1 MLGYGTNY
9 TSFTFTREDS
19 ATYYNTVCSYNKT
32 EFNEEKLYYVFVNDI
47 QQNQLVDYNIE
58 LGINNDGDIATI
70 IRFNKELVDTDVV
83 IIKEYSNLS
92 NPFVAPPIA
101 AMDLLKYMS
110 SKFIWITHTKLTH
123 M

>member
-1 MLGYGTNY
+1 MLGYGTNF

-19 ATYYNTVCSYNKT
+19 ATYYNKVCSYNKT
-32 EFNEEKLYYVFVNDI
+32 EFSQKKKLYYVFVNDI

-83 IIKEYSNLS
+83 VIKEYSNLS
-92 NPFVAPPIA
+92 NSFVAPTPA
-101 AMDLLKYMS
+101 AMGL
-110 SKFIWITHTKLTH
+110 TKVYVP
-123 M
+123 